1 MSKSYKKNRN
11 LTEWTCFLKVLIL
24 ANVPSFNL
32 AINLD
37 YKCVKSSQLTREGLE
52 SNPGPRNYV
61 IKKVLLASH
70 HQGHSRYGDSAGMQ
84 CTSIA

>member
-32 AINLD
+32 AINLY
-37 YKCVKSSQLTREGLE
+37 YKCVQSSQLTREGLE

-61 IKKVLLASH
+61 IKKVLLAYLTIKDTVAMET
-70 HQGHSRYGDSAGMQ
+70 QQECNVQA
-84 CTSIA
+84 